1 MADYSFSP
9 QFANLSGLQPLPS
22 LDVTRGAALQFQ
34 PLQAIQVQ
42 SSRPELVAEGIAS
55 AVSNIAKGALGGI
68 TARWEKKEEEAKEK
82 RKFTQELLLEEA
94 KQKTKNKQFLDE
106 LKLKVASERG
116 LEADVDER
124 MAAIDEAA
132 QRLGMVNP
140 SGEAVETKPK
150 TQKPIIDTEAD
161 TSSDTYGNRELSP
174 TDAVFVP
181 TGTPEEQSKAITNQ
195 VGLPINFAETPTG
208 TEPIQQPSPQVVTA
222 PEDIIPAPDIMPS
235 VQRVSTQGTQPPA
248 LSGLQVQ
255 PAAVAATAPALAGVQ
270 AIGNLPEQPA
280 DIKAPRNVGKI
291 QFEPSDSGLAFDAA
305 AKLSTPYWT
314 VTAVENPRT
323 KKWYLQQ
330 VDNTKGV
337 ADLKNQADAMN
348 ISVERLAI
356 EKQKEA
362 REAQKA
368 EFERIKEQR
377 EQLKTDKTYLKKIKN
392 NITEQSKNIDLIDN
406 AINKIQ
412 DNPELV
418 GVISKYYGDE
428 KKIPLTPVTYEEAAV
443 IAKNFFGV
451 DKYLDKVQKVQDLVL
466 SLNSVAKN
474 VGWNKFAEMKELSQT
489 GSAGVGALSNDERQS
504 LEQTQGALDKNA
516 SPDLNLD
523 TLYRLKN
530 GAVKILLN
538 AYSEVKQFEP
548 IENPISTDIY
558 KSYTDKINEINS
570 ALEKA
575 TPKQKESRNYQNA
588 VKRLES
594 LVRTR
599 DAINLFSKPLD

>member
-1 MADYSFSP
+1 VLPVATPVGDWEP
-9 QFANLSGLQPLPS
+9 EKEVNL
-22 LDVTRGAALQFQ
+22 
-34 PLQAIQVQ
+34 
-42 SSRPELVAEGIAS
+42 AEIP
-55 AVSNIAKGALGGI
+55 
-68 TARWEKKEEEAKEK
+68 
-82 RKFTQELLLEEA
+82 
-94 KQKTKNKQFLDE
+94 
-106 LKLKVASERG
+106 
-116 LEADVDER
+116 
-124 MAAIDEAA
+124 EAA
-132 QRLGMVNP
+132 Q
-140 SGEAVETKPK
+140 
-150 TQKPIIDTEAD
+150 
-161 TSSDTYGNRELSP
+161 
-174 TDAVFVP
+174 
-181 TGTPEEQSKAITNQ
+181 
-195 VGLPINFAETPTG
+195 
-208 TEPIQQPSPQVVTA
+208 PIQQPLPTVATA
-222 PEDIIPAPDIMPS
+222 PQDIIPEPNIMPS
-235 VQRVSTQGTQPPA
+235 VQRVSTQGTA
-248 LSGLQVQ
+248 LTGVQVQ
-255 PAAVAATAPALAGVQ
+255 PEAAPAPTPPLAEVQ
-270 AIGNLPEQPA
+270 AIGKLPEQPT
-280 DIKAPRNVGKI
+280 DIKAPRNVAGI
-291 QFEPSDSGLAFDAA
+291 GFDPSDSGLAFDTA

-323 KKWYLQQ
+323 KKWYLQPI
-330 VDNTKGV
+330 DNSKQV
-337 ADLKNQADAMN
+337 ADLKNQADAMG
-348 ISVERLAI
+348 ISVERLALD
-356 EKQKEA
+356 KQKEA

-368 EFERIKEQR
+368 EFERIKEER
-377 EQLKTDKTYLKKIKN
+377 ENLRIDKTYRKKIKN
-392 NITEQSKNIDLIDN
+392 NITEQSKNIELIDN

-558 KSYTDKINEINS
+558 NSYTEKINTINS
-570 ALEKA
+570 ALQKA

-599 DAINLFSKPLD
+599 EAINLFSKPLDQE

>member
-1 MADYSFSP
+1 MAEYSFSP
-9 QFANLSGLQPLPS
+9 QFANLAGLQPLPAID
-22 LDVTRGAALQFQ
+22 LTRGGALQFQ

-68 TARWEKKEEEAKEK
+68 TARYEKKEEEAKEK
-82 RKFTQELLLEEA
+82 RKFAQELLLEEA

-140 SGEAVETKPK
+140 SGEVVEAKPK
-150 TQKPIIDTEAD
+150 PQKPIIDTEVD
-161 TSSDTYGNRELSP
+161 TSSNTYGNRELSP

-181 TGTPEEQSKAITNQ
+181 TGTPKDGSLRIDAKTP
-195 VGLPINFAETPTG
+195 LPE
-208 TEPIQQPSPQVVTA
+208 TEPAPPIPVPSATVVPPSDEISI
-222 PEDIIPAPDIMPS
+222 PEPDIMPS

-248 LSGLQVQ
+248 LTGLQVQ
-255 PAAVAATAPALAGVQ
+255 PAAAAAQTPALAGVQ
-270 AIGNLPEQPA
+270 AIGKLPEQPA
-280 DIKAPRNVGKI
+280 DIKTPRNVGKI
-291 QFEPSDSGLAFDAA
+291 QFEPSDSGLAFEAA

-599 DAINLFSKPLD
+599 EAINLFSKPLD